1 MRKLL
6 TLILAFMATTATLFA
21 ESGSCGENVNWDL
34 TGGVLTIS
42 GTGAMRDYLNYK
54 QPWYS
59 QIESITKV
67 VVEEGVTSI
76 GNTAFR
82 GCAMTSITLPN
93 TLESIGNMAISK
105 CQQLTSVTIPSNVT
119 SIGESAFNLSSGLT
133 EIICE
138 AITPPTCGSVAFGGV
153 TSTIP
158 VYVPAESVSAYKSA
172 DGWNYFTNIQA
183 KGAGSK
189 EIYAVANGT
198 KMVLYYDDQKSSRAN
213 VIEGWTP
220 KYGTSDMEYEQ
231 EIAITLAELDA
242 SMQDARPTSTYL
254 WFSRLENMT
263 DIVHLDYLN
272 TSEVTDMSFM
282 FMVCNS
288 LTSLDLHN
296 FNTSSVVDM
305 SGMFDGCESL
315 TSLDVSGF
323 NTSSVVGMSG
333 MFSSCSA
340 LTSLDLS
347 GFNTS
352 SVTDM
357 SGMFSDCSSLTSLDV
372 SGFNT
377 SSVMEMSIMFA
388 ECSALTSLDLS
399 SFNTDNVTSM
409 NGMFYGCSSLTSL
422 DVSSFNTANVT
433 DMGLMFFECSS
444 LKTIYCD
451 DDWSTS
457 SVLEESDDMFD
468 GCTALVGG
476 KGTKYD
482 AGHVNAAYARPD
494 KGASEPGYFTAK
506 GGISGSCGKNVNWVL
521 KDGVLTISG
530 TGAMTFFANEY
541 EVPWFSLRSSIISVI
556 IEDGVTIIGDC
567 AFKGHTDLTSVTIG
581 NSVSRIRQSAFEGC
595 TGLSAVIIPNSVE
608 YIDSWTFG
616 DCTGLNSVTFGSS
629 VIAIGASAFDG
640 CANLNSLILPASV
653 SSIADFAFSDC
664 SKLANIT
671 CKATTP
677 PACGVN
683 VFNNVDNAIP
693 VYVPSEATYAYK
705 LATGWN
711 YFTNIQAM
719 SDEGVTWSLND
730 GVLTI
735 SGTGPMDDYSG
746 KAAIPWYTERNS
758 IVSVIIEDGVTS
770 IGKHAF
776 NECKNIASVQIAQ
789 TITGIGNYAFRKCA
803 ALTSLTIPA
812 AVKSIG
818 KQAFLDCSG
827 LTEITCE
834 AAIPP
839 TLNDEVFSGVDKS
852 IPVYV
857 PAKSVSAY
865 QAADGWSD
873 FTNIQAII
881 DASGSCGTNVNW
893 VLSDGV
899 LTISGTGS
907 MANYAS
913 PSSRPWH
920 TYAASITTVIVKNG
934 VTTIGESAF
943 DGFTALSA
951 VTLGSTIE
959 TIYQYAFISCE
970 ALTEITFPN
979 SLSYIGKSAFANSG
993 LTSLTIPEQVT
1004 GMGDNAFAY
1013 CFGLTG
1019 ITSEAT
1025 TPPILGNMVF
1035 SMVDNEI
1042 PVTVPAGCL
1051 KAYQEA
1057 EGWNYFINITAVL
1070 TPEEQKQVD
1079 VVVDLINA
1087 IFASGDITLE
1097 SEPAIVAAR
1106 EAYNALAPHLQAAV
1120 YNYESLVEAEATL
1133 AALKANIPII
1143 TDGWVHYD
1151 NGVFYN
1157 SFKIGETETWGIRIP
1172 ANTVEEK
1179 ALTKV
1184 SMYAYSAGEYTLEV
1198 YNGGATPAEGK
1209 QLSSQVVNMP
1219 TAGDFNI
1226 ATLANPVPVDPTQ
1239 DIWVIFKNTAGLKGP
1254 MSACAKAGSSNGS
1267 WYFDGEG
1274 WFTADSYGIAWMIRA
1289 FFETYTGEA
1298 WIDGINYFLDGS
1310 DLTAQV
1316 LDLSGDKY
1324 VGDIVVPEKAT
1335 YINDYTVTSI
1345 NSEAFTNSPE
1355 LLSVSLPKTVNWI
1368 EPGSFLRNPKLT
1380 AINVAPANTTYSSL
1394 DGVLFNTVQ
1403 TELIAYP
1410 TGRAGA
1416 YVVPEGVES
1425 ILDEAF
1431 TDNANLTAITLPA
1444 SLIEI
1449 ASLAFEECTG
1459 LTSITSKAVNAPAAG
1474 SDAFQKVSKS
1484 IPVYVPQKGLAS
1496 YKAEY
1501 EWKDFTNFIAIEDKA
1516 AADAVIVKIEAIG
1529 AVTYTTECKDR
1540 IDAARNAYDALTAD
1554 QKALV
1559 PAEKLA
1565 ILTAA
1570 EKAYADLKAQAEAD
1584 QAAADIVIGQ
1594 INAIGTVTLSS
1605 EPAIVAARQAYD
1617 ALTDAQKAL
1626 VTNYAVLTAA
1636 EVKLEIL
1643 KKQAESDAAAA
1654 AAVTDLINGIGT
1666 VTYTTECKERID
1678 AAREAYNALTDA
1690 QKALVTNLG
1699 TLTAAEKA
1707 YADLKA
1713 KAEADQAAADI
1724 VIGKINAIGV
1734 VSYSEASKALI
1745 DDARA
1750 AYDAL
1755 TDAQKG
1761 LIPAATYKVLTDA
1774 EQAYA
1779 DLKAKA
1785 AADLAAANIVITKI
1799 DAIGSVTL
1807 SSEPAIVD
1815 ARAAYNALTTDQKAL
1830 VTNYATLVAAEKALA
1845 DLKAKAAADQAAA
1858 DNVIAEIN
1866 AIGTVTLSSEP
1877 AIVAARAAYN
1887 ALTADQKALVTNLS
1901 TLTAAEVKL
1910 AQLKEQA
1917 AADQAAADLVIGK
1930 INAIG
1935 TVSYSEASKALID
1948 AARTAYDALTAAQQA
1963 LVTNLATLT
1972 AAEKAYA
1979 DLKAKAEADQAAAN
1993 TVIAQ
1998 IDAIGEVTLA
2008 SEPAIVAARAAYNAL
2023 TADQKA
2029 LVSNYNVLTAAEAK
2043 LEVLKKQAES
2053 DEAAAAAVS
2062 NLISGI
2068 GTVTYTTECK
2078 ARIDAAREAYDALTD
2093 VQKALVTNLATLTAA
2108 EKAYADLKAKA
2119 EADQAAATA
2128 VIGKINAIG
2137 EVTLASEPA
2146 IVAAR
2151 SAYNA
2156 LTADQKALV
2165 SNYSVLTAAEAKL
2178 EVLKQQAEA
2187 DQAAATA
2194 VIGKINAIGTVAYD
2208 EASKARIDDARH
2220 AYDALT
2226 AAQKALVTNYG
2237 VLTAAEQAYAD
2248 LKAQAEVIAAAKQQL
2263 VDLVSEATALKAVAA
2278 MYAPAAVGEIEAIIA
2293 SAQATINDPNAT
2305 LEEIN
2310 MKYDN
2315 LQYDFELEA
2324 NKLLE
2329 EAKEQLKQSIRAL
2342 YQPGDYPSWYASAII
2357 PALDQVDAITWDF
2370 SMTVQENILL
2380 FQATGQTLYNNA
2392 KKALEDLRASDT
2404 RELVS
2409 SCTFTGFADAIQLD
2423 MTWNSSA
2430 LNKLVSDLNASAA
2443 TEPYHLEADGCML
2456 GKWDP
2461 VEEQMVEVMGE
2472 KITEGQYQFVA
2483 YVTINGEEAKTY
2495 RFPKA
2500 TEAVLTVTVD
2510 GTPWTVDLSGITI
2523 DANYSYTYIA
2533 SPLFEISK
2541 SEDVELIEIEPVKT
2555 QKIYHN
2561 GHFYILRGEHIY
2573 TIQGT
2578 LVK

>member
-1 MRKLL
+1 MKKFTFLL
-6 TLILAFMATTATLFA
+6 FFVSVLAYVQAENVVYTCFSQSTRTLTYYYGVKP
-21 ESGSCGENVNWDL
+21 SGSNYEQYNPG
-34 TGGVLTIS
+34 TGGIRFKEY
-42 GTGAMRDYLNYK
+42 AKKID
-54 QPWYS
+54 
-59 QIESITKV
+59 IV
-67 VVEEGVTSI
+67 VI
-76 GNTAFR
+76 
-82 GCAMTSITLPN
+82 
-93 TLESIGNMAISK
+93 
-105 CQQLTSVTIPSNVT
+105 
-119 SIGESAFNLSSGLT
+119 
-133 EIICE
+133 
-138 AITPPTCGSVAFGGV
+138 
-153 TSTIP
+153 
-158 VYVPAESVSAYKSA
+158 
-172 DGWNYFTNIQA
+172 
-183 KGAGSK
+183 
-189 EIYAVANGT
+189 
-198 KMVLYYDDQKSSRAN
+198 
-213 VIEGWTP
+213 
-220 KYGTSDMEYEQ
+220 
-231 EIAITLAELDA
+231 DA
-242 SMQDARPTSTYL
+242 SMLNVHPTNLSEMFYGGHINITDSL
-254 WFSRLENMT
+254 RLVNLKEIRGLENLQT
-263 DIVHLDYLN
+263 D
-272 TSEVTDMSFM
+272 EAVTLEDMFY
-282 FMVCNS
+282 
-288 LTSLDLHN
+288 
-296 FNTSSVVDM
+296 
-305 SGMFDGCESL
+305 GCESL
-315 TSLDVSGF
+315 QSIDLSHF
-323 NTSSVVGMSG
+323 NTSKVKT
-333 MFSSCSA
+333 FSSMFYSCAA

-347 GFNTS
+347 SFETS
-352 SVTDM
+352 AATRM
-357 SGMFSDCSSLTSLDV
+357 ERMFGHCSSLTDLDL
-372 SGFNT
+372 SNFNT
-377 SSVMEMSIMFA
+377 ENVTDMAGMFIRCDALETLDISSFNTGNVTNMQSMFNSCAVLKTLDISHFDFSKVTRVDHMFQYNHALETIYCNTDFNELTSLENSDVMFGGCFALVGGNGTTYDTSLPKDKTYARPDGLGGQPGYFTAKGTGSKEIYAALSGSTMTIYFDDQKASRSGVLDKWTPEEGVDMDDATRNSITRAVISPSMVDALPTGTKWWFFNLA
-388 ECSALTSLDLS
+388 NLTTIEGLAYLNTSEVENMQAMLMRCSSLTSLDLS
-399 SFNTDNVTSM
+399 SFNTDNVTNMTNMFSGCSSLSSLDLSSFNTAKVTDM
-409 NGMFYGCSSLTSL
+409 SYMFRGCESLKTIYCNDAWNPSSSGYMFYGCTALVGGEGTKYDDSKTDATYARPDGLGGQPGYFTVRGVTWNLTDGVLTILGKGPMEEYASKNDVPWYTDRKSVVSVIIKDGVTVIGKNAFFDCINMTSAQIGKGVTKINNYAFRNCGSLTAVTIPSAVASLGKQAFSGCTGLTELTCEAITPPTCGDNVFEGVTNTIPVYVPAGSVDAYRTADGWNYFSNIQAMAPSVDWDLTGGVLTIFGAGPMPDYGYEKAPWFSQRTSITSVVIEDGITSIGEGAFFDCWNIHSVTIPNSVTGIGGYAFNDCKALTEITIPGSVAYIGMSAFINCISLTEITCEATTPPTCGENVFDGVDKSIPVYVPSGVQSAYKAADGWSDFTNIQGVASGTCGTNVNWVLKGDVLTISGTGYMTSYTSPSKRPWHSFASSITSVVIEEGVMNIGESAFEDFSSLTSVTIPNSLEVIEGYAFFGCSALSSVTIPDNIMTIGNSTFKYCSALTTITIPANVNYIKYQAFSGCTGLTEIICEATTPPTCEDLVFEGVTNTIPVYVPAESVDAYKAADGWNYFENIQAKGAGPKEIYAALSGSTMTIYFDGQKASRPGALTDWSPEGGVDMDDATRETITEAVIDPSMVDAFPTSTVGWYYNLKNLITIEGLANLNTSEVTDMSSMFGICYSLTSLNVSSFNTAKVEFMDAMFQGCASLTSLDVSNFNTSNVTTMYAMFQGCSSLTSL
-422 DVSSFNTANVT
+422 DVSKFNTAKVEVMNY
-433 DMGLMFFECSS
+433 MFQGCES
-444 LKTIYCD
+444 LTTIYCD
-451 DDWSTS
+451 DAWNPS
-457 SVLEESDDMFD
+457 SSDDMFD

-476 KGTKYD
+476 KGTTYND
-482 AGHVNAAYARPD
+482 ANPKDKTYARPD
-494 KGASEPGYFTAK
+494 GLGDQPGYFTA
-506 GGISGSCGKNVNWVL
+506 N
-521 KDGVLTISG
+521 
-530 TGAMTFFANEY
+530 
-541 EVPWFSLRSSIISVI
+541 
-556 IEDGVTIIGDC
+556 
-567 AFKGHTDLTSVTIG
+567 
-581 NSVSRIRQSAFEGC
+581 
-595 TGLSAVIIPNSVE
+595 
-608 YIDSWTFG
+608 
-616 DCTGLNSVTFGSS
+616 
-629 VIAIGASAFDG
+629 
-640 CANLNSLILPASV
+640 
-653 SSIADFAFSDC
+653 
-664 SKLANIT
+664 
-671 CKATTP
+671 
-677 PACGVN
+677 
-683 VFNNVDNAIP
+683 
-693 VYVPSEATYAYK
+693 
-705 LATGWN
+705 
-711 YFTNIQAM
+711 
-719 SDEGVTWSLND
+719 
-730 GVLTI
+730 
-735 SGTGPMDDYSG
+735 
-746 KAAIPWYTERNS
+746 
-758 IVSVIIEDGVTS
+758 
-770 IGKHAF
+770 
-776 NECKNIASVQIAQ
+776 
-789 TITGIGNYAFRKCA
+789 
-803 ALTSLTIPA
+803 
-812 AVKSIG
+812 
-818 KQAFLDCSG
+818 
-827 LTEITCE
+827 
-834 AAIPP
+834 
-839 TLNDEVFSGVDKS
+839 
-852 IPVYV
+852 
-857 PAKSVSAY
+857 
-865 QAADGWSD
+865 
-873 FTNIQAII
+873 
-881 DASGSCGTNVNW
+881 
-893 VLSDGV
+893 
-899 LTISGTGS
+899 
-907 MANYAS
+907 
-913 PSSRPWH
+913 
-920 TYAASITTVIVKNG
+920 
-934 VTTIGESAF
+934 
-943 DGFTALSA
+943 
-951 VTLGSTIE
+951 
-959 TIYQYAFISCE
+959 
-970 ALTEITFPN
+970 
-979 SLSYIGKSAFANSG
+979 
-993 LTSLTIPEQVT
+993 
-1004 GMGDNAFAY
+1004 
-1013 CFGLTG
+1013 
-1019 ITSEAT
+1019 
-1025 TPPILGNMVF
+1025 
-1035 SMVDNEI
+1035 
-1042 PVTVPAGCL
+1042 
-1051 KAYQEA
+1051 
-1057 EGWNYFINITAVL
+1057 
-1070 TPEEQKQVD
+1070 
-1079 VVVDLINA
+1079 
-1087 IFASGDITLE
+1087 
-1097 SEPAIVAAR
+1097 
-1106 EAYNALAPHLQAAV
+1106 
-1120 YNYESLVEAEATL
+1120 
-1133 AALKANIPII
+1133 
-1143 TDGWVHYD
+1143 
-1151 NGVFYN
+1151 
-1157 SFKIGETETWGIRIP
+1157 
-1172 ANTVEEK
+1172 
-1179 ALTKV
+1179 
-1184 SMYAYSAGEYTLEV
+1184 
-1198 YNGGATPAEGK
+1198 
-1209 QLSSQVVNMP
+1209 
-1219 TAGDFNI
+1219 
-1226 ATLANPVPVDPTQ
+1226 
-1239 DIWVIFKNTAGLKGP
+1239 
-1254 MSACAKAGSSNGS
+1254 
-1267 WYFDGEG
+1267 
-1274 WFTADSYGIAWMIRA
+1274 
-1289 FFETYTGEA
+1289 TYTGEA
-1298 WIDGINYFLDGS
+1298 LIDGINYFLDGS

-1416 YVVPEGVES
+1416 YVVPDGVES

-1449 ASLAFEECTG
+1449 ASLAFDECTG

-1484 IPVYVPQKGLAS
+1484 IPVYVPEKGLAS

-1501 EWKDFTNFIAIEDKA
+1501 EWKDFTNFITIEDKA

-1529 AVTYTTECKDR
+1529 AVAYTTECKDR
-1540 IDAARNAYDALTAD
+1540 IDAARNAYDALTAE

-1605 EPAIVAARQAYD
+1605 EPAIIAARQAYD

-1666 VTYTTECKERID
+1666 VTYTTDCKERID

-1690 QKALVTNLG
+1690 QKALVTNLT

-1750 AYDAL
+1750 AYNAL
-1755 TDAQKG
+1755 TDAQKA
-1761 LIPAATYKVLTDA
+1761 LISAATYKVLTDA

-1779 DLKAKA
+1779 DLKAKT

-1858 DNVIAEIN
+1858 DNVIAQIN

-1901 TLTAAEVKL
+1901 TLTAAEAKL
-1910 AQLKEQA
+1910 DQLKKQA

-1963 LVTNLATLT
+1963 LVTNYGTLT

-1998 IDAIGEVTLA
+1998 INAIGEVTLS
-2008 SEPAIVAARAAYNAL
+2008 SEPAIVAARSAYNAL

-2078 ARIDAAREAYDALTD
+2078 ARIDAAREAYDALTAD
-2093 VQKALVTNLATLTAA
+2093 QKALVTNLATLTAA

-2119 EADQAAATA
+2119 EADQAAANT
-2128 VIGKINAIG
+2128 VIAQINAIG
-2137 EVTLASEPA
+2137 EVTLSSEPA

-2226 AAQKALVTNYG
+2226 AAQKALVTNLD
-2237 VLTAAEQAYAD
+2237 VLLAAEQAYAD

-2278 MYAPAAVGEIEAIIA
+2278 MYAPSAVGEIEAIIA

-2310 MKYDN
+2310 MKYNN

-2342 YQPGDYPSWYASAII
+2342 YLPGDYPSWYASAII

-2370 SMTVQENILL
+2370 SKTVQENILL
-2380 FQATGQTLYNNA
+2380 FQATGEALYNNA
-2392 KKALEDLRASDT
+2392 KKALEDLRAKDT

-2423 MTWNSSA
+2423 MTWNKSA
-2430 LNKLVSDLNASAA
+2430 LNNLINTLNASVAA
-2443 TEPYHLEADGCML
+2443 EPYRLDAEMSSL

-2461 VEEQMVEVMGE
+2461 VNKELIILDPYEAQKLTAGD
-2472 KITEGQYQFVA
+2472 YQFITAVK
-2483 YVTINGEEAKTY
+2483 IDGEDAKQY
-2495 RFPKA
+2495 RLPKA
-2500 TEAVLTVTVD
+2500 TEEVLSVTVD
-2510 GTPWTVDLSGITI
+2510 AAVWSVDLSGIVI
-2523 DANYSYTYIA
+2523 DANYSFTYVT
-2533 SPLFEISK
+2533 SPMFTISK
-2541 SEDVELIEIEPVKT
+2541 SEDVELVNEDPIKT
-2555 QKIYHN
+2555 QKIFHN

-2573 TIQGT
+2573 DLRGT
-2578 LVK
+2578 RVK